1 MSSGINDYIYPAD
14 PIFIDFGRLP
24 AWNCPMD
31 EDTESNE
38 IPEGPSV
45 TSHHNTN
52 DPDDLESEPSYN
64 LRRKFKGK
72 YLFRKMFSRPS
83 LWTSVNYHRGFFDY
97 ILLEFNKSA
106 SDKLYQLNICR
117 QAEKSGQEASCEN
130 SR

>member
-1 MSSGINDYIYPAD
+1 MHCVQEMLIKVHISNLITVKLILDDPCLQELMIIYPAD

-64 LRRKFKGK
+64 LRRKQVCLTLG
-72 YLFRKMFSRPS
+72 
-83 LWTSVNYHRGFFDY
+83 
-97 ILLEFNKSA
+97 
-106 SDKLYQLNICR
+106 
-117 QAEKSGQEASCEN
+117 
-130 SR
+130 